1 MKNKGLKISV
11 VILLIITLTM
21 TNFIFLG
28 SSLISYAVD
37 DISTNNKNIEF
48 SAYFKNEQGEKVS
61 SLDRTSS
68 TQDISLYLSISV
80 KKEGFFNGQVELTN
94 SNFNISSSESEYVSK
109 IEGNK
114 VYLNQIN
121 AGTTA
126 EIELKAKTVEN
137 DNMDLNMLSAESDVT
152 LTGIY
157 RDSTEKDIEI
167 NAVKNVVLNLVEANT
182 ADSIENSVTVVTNK
196 IIKISGEDKRV
207 IQLSINMG
215 LKENNYP
222 IKEIYGK
229 IAVPEID
236 GKSPEVLREINLN
249 TMSAFDYKYED
260 GYVEITLKND
270 KTEKNTVLWKK
281 QGTENIILTYIY
293 DSDVDL
299 DGSEITSE
307 EKVTL
312 YNNKEIASTSGK
324 VTLSNEEIDTTI
336 NVNAINS
343 NESIYKGKLY
353 SGIDKQYA
361 SKTTLDVN
369 LANIEEYISVREE
382 SSRYISEEGET
393 DANVYY
399 NNTTLSKSSFDS
411 IFGQEGKIEIYN
423 EKNELISTITN
434 ATEPDANGNIVI
446 DYTGNEPKAI
456 EIRTSKPI
464 EEGTIEFNHTKTIRA
479 SAINTVKS
487 ANSIATKIVYGYNNY
502 SEQNMTI
509 NGETYTRGIEKETEI
524 SMGLNET
531 VTETKFEI
539 SRNSMSTIVAND
551 IEMKLV
557 LKTDSE
563 DRDLYRNPT
572 FTIELPEQ
580 VESIQINSINL
591 LYEEELK
598 IANYYVEGRNI
609 IIQME
614 GEQTSY
620 KAQSVEGAN
629 IIINAT
635 VNVSR
640 TAIANIEQINLTYT
654 NEKANAY
661 VNGEEIGR
669 ASRDI
674 EVTAPKDVTAI
685 NRIESLD
692 VETIGQDEE
701 TDVRLERGTDSKQM
715 AIDIEVINNN
725 REDIQNVSILGTFPT
740 RTEENN
746 IDMRVVEGINIE
758 NGTVYYTENE
768 NATTDLDNPD
778 NGWTQEITN
787 PEEVSK
793 YLIKMDNMAASTS
806 VAGSYTVEIPEN
818 LEYNQTAK
826 EGYEVTYTK
835 TQANSE
841 SQVKATTL
849 SMETGVGPK
858 LETKLVATVSGEQ
871 VNNGNIVRNGE
882 VIKYIVQVANT
893 GSVDVTNA
901 KVTGSVPTGTAL
913 VQPVD
918 NYEYT
923 GTLYYKEV
931 EGNPT
936 AYETTIDSLAVGETK
951 YVEYEVMVKSDT
963 ADSTTLTNKAV
974 VSYVDVTSESEES
987 SLKSGAGNLSAVVKR
1002 VTDRNA
1008 DIYEQ
1013 GSIKYYA
1020 IIENTSSETIENVMV
1035 KTNKSDITEVGALE
1049 LITGMSAIEIDDDD
1063 IIDIDLDDEVNAEQS
1078 DENTE
1083 SETQPTEST
1092 VNREDI
1098 EYSDEINIGTL
1109 EPGQIKV
1116 LAYYMN
1122 IGTIPE
1128 NTKDVVSFSVI
1139 AQEGGREYRSNQWQD
1154 EIKSFDIEMTMETNT
1169 ESKYV
1174 KTGDNITYTIK
1185 VKNTGTAQTSGITIQ
1200 DDIPYQ
1206 LSVTNV
1212 TVNGTA
1218 QEIEEGEEYSNY
1230 VAVLDDIPANSEME
1244 IKIETVVDNGERTT
1258 AETITNKALTV
1269 VSDDEVIAETP
1280 EISHILEADVE
1291 EENDNPGGD
1300 NPGQEGGQIGGQTG
1314 DVANGDH
1321 MISGSA
1327 WFDTNADGKKDS
1339 GEQSLSGITVKLLNV
1354 DTNQLVKDSSGNVL
1368 STTTGQNGM
1377 YVLDNIQN
1385 GRYIAIFEYD
1395 TNQYALTKYKAE
1407 GLSDSEN
1414 SDVSLNELLIGDARQ
1429 QVASTDIINITDS
1442 NVSDISIGLI
1452 ELQNFD
1458 LKLDKYVSKIVVQN
1472 SAGTTVR
1479 EYSNTNTAKIELDAK
1494 QMNGSTVIVEYSI
1507 VVTNVGEVAGYARS
1521 IIDYMP
1527 NDLEFSSELNKD
1539 WYESNNSL
1547 YTTALGN
1554 EIINPGE
1561 SKTVTLTL
1569 TKTMGE
1575 DNVVSRNNAEIYEDY
1590 NDLGLND
1597 SNSTPGNNASG
1608 ENDMSSADVI
1618 ISIRTGGVIYMT
1630 IGVVLAI
1637 IVVAGI
1643 ATGIIVKRKNSK
1655 SEE

>member
-48 SAYFKNEQGEKVS
+48 SAYFKNDQGEKVS

-80 KKEGFFNGQVELTN
+80 KKEGFFNGQVELAN

-236 GKSPEVLREINLN
+236 GKSPEVLREVNLN
-249 TMSAFDYKYED
+249 TMSAFDYKYEN
-260 GYVEITLKND
+260 GYVELTLKND

-369 LANIEEYISVREE
+369 LANIEEYISIKEE

-563 DRDLYRNPT
+563 YRDLYRNPT

-793 YLIKMDNMAASTS
+793 YLIKMDNMASSTS

-987 SLKSGAGNLSAVVKR
+987 LLKSGTGNLSAVVKR
-1002 VTDRNA
+1002 VTDI
-1008 DIYEQ
+1008 DTELYEQ
-1013 GSIKYYA
+1013 GTVRYYA
-1020 IIENTSSETIENVMV
+1020 MIENISSETIENVKV
-1035 KTNKSDITEVGALE
+1035 KTNKHENAGISRVE
-1049 LITGMSAIEIDDDD
+1049 LITGMSGN
-1063 IIDIDLDDEVNAEQS
+1063 EVNDEDLVPANAEA
-1078 DENTE
+1078 DAGENYE
-1083 SETQPTEST
+1083 EPPAPEVVEDSEITNE
-1092 VNREDI
+1092 EI
-1098 EYSDEINIGTL
+1098 EYSDEINIGKL
-1109 EPGQIKV
+1109 EPGEIKV
-1116 LAYYMN
+1116 IHYILN
-1122 IGTIPE
+1122 LG
-1128 NTKDVVSFSVI
+1128 DVVGNDGGTMDFSVV
-1139 AQEGGREYRSNQWQD
+1139 AEDSEKEYRSNKWED
-1154 EIKSFDIEMTMETNT
+1154 IVNSFDIAISMESNT

-1174 KTGDNITYTIK
+1174 KTGDTITYTIK
-1185 VKNTGTAQTSGITIQ
+1185 AKNQGTTSTRYLMIEDTI
-1200 DDIPYQ
+1200 PSA
-1206 LSVTNV
+1206 LTVTKV
-1212 TVNGTA
+1212 TVNGEEEKYDG
-1218 QEIEEGEEYSNY
+1218 EISNY
-1230 VAVLDDIPANSEME
+1230 VAILDEVPAKSENVIE
-1244 IKIETVVDNGERTT
+1244 IETVVNYSEARTSP
-1258 AETITNKALTV
+1258 ETITNKAIA
-1269 VSDDEVIAETP
+1269 SIKDEAVAETP
-1280 EISHILEADVE
+1280 DISHIIEADVE
-1291 EENDNPGGD
+1291 EEENNNGENNQNPGEDQNQDENQNGD
-1300 NPGQEGGQIGGQTG
+1300 I
-1314 DVANGDH
+1314 ANGNN
-1321 MISGSA
+1321 MLSGSA
-1327 WFDTNADGKKDS
+1327 WFDANADGRKDAN
-1339 GEQSLSGITVKLLNV
+1339 EQVLSGITVKLLNV
-1354 DTNQLVKDSSGNVL
+1354 NTNQLVKDSSGNTL
-1368 STTTGQNGM
+1368 TTTTSENGM
-1377 YVLDNIQN
+1377 YVLDNISN
-1385 GRYIAIFEYD
+1385 GQYIVIFEYD
-1395 TNQYALTKYKAE
+1395 VNRYALTKYKAE
-1407 GLSDSEN
+1407 GISEEEN
-1414 SDVSLNELLIGDARQ
+1414 SDVNLNEILIGDTRQ
-1429 QVASTDIINITDS
+1429 QVASTDIVNITDS

-1507 VVTNVGEVAGYARS
+1507 IVTNVGEVAGYARN
-1521 IIDYMP
+1521 IVDYMP
-1527 NDLEFSSELNKD
+1527 NDLEFSSELNRD

-1547 YTTALGN
+1547 YTTTLGN

-1590 NDLGLND
+1590 NDLGLSD
-1597 SNSTPGNNASG
+1597 SNSIPGNNASG
-1608 ENDMSSADVI
+1608 ENDMGSADVI

-1630 IGVVLAI
+1630 IGI
-1637 IVVAGI
+1637 IFAVIIVAGI
-1643 ATGIIVKRKNSK
+1643 IAGIIVKRKNSRN
-1655 SEE
+1655 EE